1 MIALVLRYSIAVVMS
16 FLGLAEPLFA
26 QTADLPQ
33 EVRAFISRRDNC
45 DHFRGEASD
54 DANRRAEIDRE
65 LRRLCSGSDAELA
78 RLMRRYAGNKVI
90 LDLLNQYDPDIEGE
104 GSAE

>member
-1 MIALVLRYSIAVVMS
+1 MTALVLRYSIAGVMS
-16 FLGLAEPLFA
+16 FLGSAQPLFA
-26 QTADLPQ
+26 QTAALPQ
-33 EVRAFISRRDNC
+33 EVRTFISRRDDC

-54 DANRRAEIDRE
+54 EANRQAEIDRE
-65 LRRLCSGSDAELA
+65 LRRLCAGSDAERA
-78 RLMRRYAGNKVI
+78 RLLRRYAGNKVI